1 MNNDSKISGLSICFL
16 SSFLY
21 RSFYIIGFFN
31 LIISI
36 SKSDSIFSIIFGSV
50 LGIILLYIYFYLNNR
65 HTSENIFEKVNS
77 TLPKI
82 ISIFINTLLIVLFTF
97 IASFILYNLSLF
109 INYNLL
115 NDIDIIPISTL
126 LILTSI
132 YLVSKGINTLTRVS
146 GILIF
151 IFILLAIISFIA
163 LTNYSSPS
171 NLYPLLTN
179 SFTTITKGGVCTT
192 IISITPI
199 FLLLIIPKDKIESNK
214 KYKRYML
221 TTYIVNAFYL
231 LISFILI
238 LSILG
243 IELTSILKYSDIVA
257 LQKVSLLNFIQ
268 RIEDLLSFKVMF
280 DSFISL
286 SLILFYVKEGITYIY
301 KIKPNKKIVL
311 AVGIITLIL
320 SLYLKTTNINLVF
333 YLLSIIL
340 FIHLLLMLFIRKN
353 PIIKNK
359 TTGWYNSSSII
370 FIILY
375 NFF

>member
-1 MNNDSKISGLSICFL
+1 MNNDSKISSLSICFL

-36 SKSDSIFSIIFGSV
+36 SKSDSIFSIIFGSI
-50 LGIILLYIYFYLNNR
+50 LGIILLGIYFYLNNR
-65 HTSENIFEKVNS
+65 RASENIFEKINS
-77 TLPKI
+77 SFPKI

-126 LILTSI
+126 LILTTI
-132 YLVSKGINTLTRVS
+132 YLVSKGINTITRVS

-151 IFILLAIISFIA
+151 TFITLAIISFIS
-163 LTNYSSPS
+163 LINYSSPS

-179 SFTTITKGGVCTT
+179 NFTNISVASVYSS
-192 IISITPI
+192 IISVTPI
-199 FLLLIIPKDKIESNK
+199 FLLLVIPKNKIESNK

-221 TTYIVNAFYL
+221 ITYFVNAVYL

-243 IELTSILKYSDIVA
+243 IELTSILKYPDIIA

-286 SLILFYVKEGITYIY
+286 SLILFYVKEGITIIY
-301 KIKPNKKIVL
+301 KIKPNRKIIFV
-311 AVGIITLIL
+311 AGIITLIL
-320 SLYLKTTNINLVF
+320 SLYLKMTNINLVF

-340 FIHLLLMLFIRKN
+340 FIHLLLTVVIRKN
-353 PIIKNK
+353 KI
-359 TTGWYNSSSII
+359 
-370 FIILY
+370 
-375 NFF
+375 

>member
-1 MNNDSKISGLSICFL
+1 MNNDSKISSLSICFL

-31 LIISI
+31 LIII
-36 SKSDSIFSIIFGSV
+36 TSKSDSIFSIIFGSI
-50 LGIILLYIYFYLNNR
+50 LGIILLGIYFYLNNR
-65 HTSENIFEKVNS
+65 RTNENIFEKINS
-77 TLPKI
+77 SFPKI

-97 IASFILYNLSLF
+97 IASFILYNISLF
-109 INYNLL
+109 INYNIL

-126 LILTSI
+126 LILTTI
-132 YLVSKGINTLTRVS
+132 YLVSKGINTITRVS

-151 IFILLAIISFIA
+151 TFITLAIISFIS
-163 LTNYSSPS
+163 LINYSSPS

-179 SFTTITKGGVCTT
+179 NFTNISVASIYSS
-192 IISITPI
+192 IISVTPI

-221 TTYIVNAFYL
+221 IAYIVNAVYL

-238 LSILG
+238 LSVLG
-243 IELTSILKYSDIVA
+243 IELTSILKYPDIIA

-286 SLILFYVKEGITYIY
+286 SLILFYIKEGITYIY
-301 KIKPNKKIVL
+301 KIKPNKKIIFV
-311 AVGIITLIL
+311 VGIITLIL
-320 SLYLKTTNINLVF
+320 SLYLKMTNINLVF

-340 FIHLLLMLFIRKN
+340 LIHLLLIPFIRK
-353 PIIKNK
+353 K
-359 TTGWYNSSSII
+359 TTVTTQ
-370 FIILY
+370 
-375 NFF
+375 

>member
-221 TTYIVNAFYL
+221 ITYIVNAVYL

-359 TTGWYNSSSII
+359 TTG
-370 FIILY
+370 
-375 NFF
+375 

>member
-1 MNNDSKISGLSICFL
+1 MNNDSKISSLSICFL

-31 LIISI
+31 LIIAT
-36 SKSDSIFSIIFGSV
+36 SKNDSIFSIIFGST
-50 LGIILLYIYFYLNNR
+50 LGMIILAMYFYLNNR
-65 HTSENIFEKVNS
+65 STTQNIFEKINYS
-77 TLPKI
+77 FPKI
-82 ISIFINTLLIVLFTF
+82 ISIFINTLLIVLFIF

-132 YLVSKGINTLTRVS
+132 YLVSKGINTITRVS

-151 IFILLAIISFIA
+151 TFITLAIISFIS
-163 LTNYSSPS
+163 LINYSSPS

-179 SFTTITKGGVCTT
+179 NFINITKGGIYST

-199 FLLLIIPKDKIESNK
+199 FLLLIIPKNKIESNK

-221 TTYIVNAFYL
+221 ITYIVNAVYL

-243 IELTSILKYSDIVA
+243 IELTSILKYPDIIA

-280 DSFISL
+280 DSFVSL

-301 KIKPNKKIVL
+301 KIKPNKKIIFV
-311 AVGIITLIL
+311 VGIITLIL
-320 SLYLKTTNINLVF
+320 SLYLKMTNINLVF

-340 FIHLLLMLFIRKN
+340 FIHLLLMIFIK
-353 PIIKNK
+353 K
-359 TTGWYNSSSII
+359 TTIV
-370 FIILY
+370 
-375 NFF
+375 

>member
-31 LIISI
+31 LIIAI
-36 SKSDSIFSIIFGSV
+36 SKNDSIFSIIFGSI
-50 LGIILLYIYFYLNNR
+50 LGIVILTMYFYLNNR
-65 HTSENIFEKVNS
+65 NTTKNIFEKINYS
-77 TLPKI
+77 FPKI

-97 IASFILYNLSLF
+97 IAAFILYNLSLF

-126 LILTSI
+126 LILTVI
-132 YLVSKGINTLTRVS
+132 YLVSKGINTITRVS

-151 IFILLAIISFIA
+151 TFISLAIISFIS
-163 LTNYSSPS
+163 LINYSSPS

-179 SFTTITKGGVCTT
+179 NFTNISVASIYSS
-192 IISITPI
+192 IISVTPI

-221 TTYIVNAFYL
+221 ITYIVNAVYL

-243 IELTSILKYSDIVA
+243 IELTSILKYPDIIA

-301 KIKPNKKIVL
+301 KIKPN
-311 AVGIITLIL
+311 T
-320 SLYLKTTNINLVF
+320 Y
-333 YLLSIIL
+333 
-340 FIHLLLMLFIRKN
+340 
-353 PIIKNK
+353 IKD
-359 TTGWYNSSSII
+359 
-370 FIILY
+370 L
-375 NFF
+375 

>member
-1 MNNDSKISGLSICFL
+1 MNNDSKISSLSICFL

-36 SKSDSIFSIIFGSV
+36 SKSDSIFSIIFGSI
-50 LGIILLYIYFYLNNR
+50 LGIILLGIYFYLNNR
-65 HTSENIFEKVNS
+65 RTNENIFEKIS
-77 TLPKI
+77 SSFPKI

-97 IASFILYNLSLF
+97 IASFILYNISLF
-109 INYNLL
+109 INYNIL

-126 LILTSI
+126 LILTTI
-132 YLVSKGINTLTRVS
+132 YLVSKGINTITRVS

-151 IFILLAIISFIA
+151 TFITLAIMSFVSLI
-163 LTNYSSPS
+163 NYSSPS

-179 SFTTITKGGVCTT
+179 SFINITKGGIYAT
-192 IISITPI
+192 IISVTPL

-221 TTYIVNAFYL
+221 ITYIVNAVYL

-238 LSILG
+238 ISILG
-243 IELTSILKYSDIVA
+243 IELTSILKYPDIVA

-286 SLILFYVKEGITYIY
+286 SLILFYIKEGITIIY
-301 KIKPNKKIVL
+301 KIKPNKKIIFV
-311 AVGIITLIL
+311 VGIITLIL
-320 SLYLKTTNINLVF
+320 SLYLKITNINFIF
-333 YLLSIIL
+333 YLLLMVL
-340 FIHLLLMLFIRKN
+340 FVHILLMLFIRK
-353 PIIKNK
+353 K
-359 TTGWYNSSSII
+359 
-370 FIILY
+370 LL
-375 NFF
+375 